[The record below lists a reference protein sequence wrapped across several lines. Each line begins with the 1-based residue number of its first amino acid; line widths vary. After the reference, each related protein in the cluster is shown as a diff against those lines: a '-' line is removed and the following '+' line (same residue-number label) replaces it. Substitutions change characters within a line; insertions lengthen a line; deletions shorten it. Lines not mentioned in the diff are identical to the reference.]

1 MRWGE
6 FKPLLADALV
16 AHLDPMQK
24 RYYYI
29 CVFILL
35 LDM

>member
-16 AHLDPMQK
+16 AHLDPIQK
-24 RYYYI
+24 RCYI
-29 CVFILL
+29 CGLILL